1 MARNDKRC
9 TWFGRSNR
17 RSPKVFADRAELL
30 VPKLGVII
38 PNMRLSQTPVVG
50 LSDALF
56 AKTQRR
62 VLGVLFGN
70 PDRSYFSNEIVRMAE
85 SGIGAVHRELA
96 ALEAA
101 GLVTATRIGNQKH
114 YQANRAS
121 PIFEELRGIVVKT
134 FGVAEVLREALA
146 PLAAKI
152 LAAFIYGSVAKGSD
166 TASSDV
172 DLMVISDEVRYS
184 DLFALTTDAEQRLG
198 RKVNPTVYTPAELRQ
213 KLTARNAFAARV
225 LDQAKIFIVGSEDD
239 LRESRKTGKSK
250 AAQG

>member
-1 MARNDKRC
+1 MQ
-9 TWFGRSNR
+9 
-17 RSPKVFADRAELL
+17 AEFI
-30 VPKLGVII
+30 VPILGVII
-38 PNMRLSQTPVVG
+38 PKMGISQIATAALSNV
-50 LSDALF
+50 LF

-134 FGVAEVLREALA
+134 FGVADVLREALA

-152 LAAFIYGSVAKGSD
+152 RAAFIYGSVAKGGD
-166 TASSDV
+166 TAASDI
-172 DLMVISDEVRYS
+172 DLMLISEKLHYADVFGALEPVR
-184 DLFALTTDAEQRLG
+184 ARLG
-198 RKVNPTVYTPAELRQ
+198 RPVNPTVYTPEEMTKRI
-213 KLTARNAFAARV
+213 KEGNAFVTRV
-225 LDQAKIFIVGSEDD
+225 LAQPKVMLIGEEHD
-239 LRESRKTGKSK
+239 LV
-250 AAQG
+250 A